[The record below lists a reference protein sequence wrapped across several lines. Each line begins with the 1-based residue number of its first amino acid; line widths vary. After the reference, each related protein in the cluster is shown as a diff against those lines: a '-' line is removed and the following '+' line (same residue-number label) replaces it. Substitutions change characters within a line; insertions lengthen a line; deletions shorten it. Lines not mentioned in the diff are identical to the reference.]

1 MELMFALGIALLVV
15 GALLFLAEAH
25 LASGGVLGGGA
36 IMAGAAGLALV
47 LAGLGT
53 GLVVALVV
61 ALCAGAAGC
70 AVLLAGARRIIP
82 ALRVRP
88 HTGAEA
94 LVGRVGVVR
103 SATDPLARVFVD
115 GALWRAEPDWIEEET
130 SALHEGDRVVVE
142 RVHGLTLCVRKAEE
156 WELAP

>member
-36 IMAGAAGLALV
+36 IMAGTAGLALL

-88 HTGAEA
+88 RSGAEA

-115 GALWRAEPDWIEEET
+115 GALWRAEPDWIEETT
-130 SALHEGDRVVVE
+130 SLHEGDRVVVE

-156 WELAP
+156 WELAS

>member
-1 MELMFALGIALLVV
+1 MGVMFALGIALIVV

-36 IMAGAAGLALV
+36 IMAGVAGLALL

-53 GLVVALVV
+53 GLVVVLVV

-88 HTGAEA
+88 RTGAEA

-103 SATDPLARVFVD
+103 SATDPLVGVFVD
-115 GALWRAEPDWIEEET
+115 GALWRAQPDWIEQT

-156 WELAP
+156 WELVP

>member
-1 MELMFALGIALLVV
+1 MGVMFALGIALLVV
-15 GALLFLAEAH
+15 GALLCLAEAH
-25 LASGGVLGGGA
+25 LASGGMLGGGA
-36 IMAGAAGLALV
+36 IMAGAAGLALL

-88 HTGAEA
+88 RTGTEA

>member
-1 MELMFALGIALLVV
+1 MEAMFALGVGLLVV

-36 IMAGAAGLALV
+36 IVAVAAALALL
-47 LAGLGT
+47 LAGLGA
-53 GLVVALVV
+53 GLVVVLVVALG
-61 ALCAGAAGC
+61 AAAAGC
-70 AVLLAGARRIIP
+70 AVLLAGARRIVP

-88 HTGAEA
+88 RTGAEA

-115 GALWRAEPDWIEEET
+115 GALWRAEPDWHEET

>member
-1 MELMFALGIALLVV
+1 VFALGIVLMVV

-36 IMAGAAGLALV
+36 ILAGVAGLALV

-53 GLVVALVV
+53 GLVVVFVV
-61 ALCAGAAGC
+61 ALGAGAAGC

-88 HTGAEA
+88 RSGAEA

-103 SATDPLARVFVD
+103 GATDPLAQVFVD
-115 GALWRAEPDWIEEET
+115 GALWRAQPDWIEQT

-142 RVHGLTLCVRKAEE
+142 RVDGLTLCVRKAEE
-156 WELAP
+156 WELNP